1 MVDRKKT
8 SNNVKAMMN
17 ARRPCKPSGAILA
30 LGGLSG
36 AHDAPEPFNMF
47 EGEYWNQIASI
58 LIQCRDTDTR
68 LMSQPRLYQARPGL
82 TTISP
87 ARLANGDKGSGRDS
101 FKKSRLRRK
110 KGYLTPISRKKAP

>member
-1 MVDRKKT
+1 
-8 SNNVKAMMN
+8 
-17 ARRPCKPSGAILA
+17 LA

-58 LIQCRDTDTR
+58 LIQCRDADTR

-87 ARLANGDKGSGRDS
+87 ARLAIGDKGSGRDS
-101 FKKSRLRRK
+101 FKKTDK
-110 KGYLTPISRKKAP
+110 KPRAGDGYGCRCEHG